1 MFKKLFIVF
10 IALMLLCSCGT
21 ENSEGP
27 SEPIV
32 PSAQEEPEV
41 IPEAETPEEEKIEF
55 SDTDFLKLRLVLEY
69 PELNPTPCDFEGGY
83 PYKSIKTEVP
93 AEVEELLYR
102 MRRAGEFENA
112 RAEDEKM
119 IYAALM
125 ALPMVSKY
133 DLEAET
139 AEKMSPLFEEIGDEC
154 FYPEEWVEIA
164 AAEIFS
170 GRKEFEHQSLDDIG
184 FVYHKKAGVYTPPH
198 KGLNTIIPYI
208 VSYSEN
214 GRFCTAEFFYMEAS
228 MSGYQLG
235 DGDVFVPCEAELN
248 ENLFE
253 KQKFIEFA
261 ESGKDLYVANIIKED
276 DGGYRINDLYKKVI
290 EPKLIAEHIAM
301 LNELEGETFGIEHR
315 SWQEENYVRLY
326 KEKPYG
332 ENFELAE
339 IPDALEPS
347 STFYGVSMGE
357 GYQYNGYYVD
367 LNCEGVYPATNF
379 SSKLEVFENLCEW
392 FAPEIIEESSFEN
405 HVMDFEGKVYLL
417 RHSKGYGTSYYG
429 DSEII
434 EQTETEMTAIAKIY
448 RIVKEEA
455 GTAEIKFEKID
466 GRWIIVS
473 IEDNYY

>member
-1 MFKKLFIVF
+1 MFKKLFAILL
-10 IALMLLCSCGT
+10 ALTMLCACR
-21 ENSEGP
+21 SEEP
-27 SEPIV
+27 KEPAVPVVPEKPEISEP
-32 PSAQEEPEV
+32 EEIEK
-41 IPEAETPEEEKIEF
+41 IPEEEP
-55 SDTDFLKLRLVLEY
+55 DLNALRMSLEY
-69 PELNPTPCDFEGGY
+69 PGLDITPCDFEGGY

-102 MRRAGEFENA
+102 MRRAGDFENA

-139 AEKMSPLFEEIGDEC
+139 AEKTSPLFEEIGDEC

-253 KQKFIEFA
+253 KPEFIEFA

-276 DGGYRINDLYKKVI
+276 DGSYRINHLYKKVV

-332 ENFELAE
+332 ENFKLAE

-392 FAPEIIEESSFEN
+392 FAPEIIEKSSFED

-417 RHSKGYGTSYYG
+417 RHSRGYGTSYYG

-448 RIVKEEA
+448 RIIKKEA
-455 GTAEIKFEKID
+455 GTAEIKFEKI
-466 GRWIIVS
+466 GGNWVIVS
-473 IEDNYY
+473 VEDNYY

>member
-10 IALMLLCSCGT
+10 IALMLLCSCQ
-21 ENSEGP
+21 S
-27 SEPIV
+27 
-32 PSAQEEPEV
+32 EEPETPV
-41 IPEAETPEEEKIEF
+41 VPEEPEIFE
-55 SDTDFLKLRLVLEY
+55 SEESENEENPEDETDFDALRALCAY
-69 PELNPTPCDFEGGY
+69 PGLSPTPSDFEGGN
-83 PYKSIKTEVP
+83 PYKAKGVVIPKA
-93 AEVEELLYR
+93 AEDLLHR
-102 MRRAGEFENA
+102 MGRVGEFE
-112 RAEDEKM
+112 
-119 IYAALM
+119 
-125 ALPMVSKY
+125 
-133 DLEAET
+133 
-139 AEKMSPLFEEIGDEC
+139 FIGDIPGEKIICSVLKKLDMADAYGNETFAPIAEEVGNTC
-154 FYPEEWVEIA
+154 FYPKEWVEK
-164 AAEIFS
+164 AAEEIF
-170 GRKEFEHQSLDDIG
+170 GEKAEIKRQSLDDIG
-184 FVYHKKAGVYTPPH
+184 FLYHEKAGVYTPPNM
-198 KGLNTIIPYI
+198 GLNTVVPYI

-214 GRFCTAEFFYMEAS
+214 GRFCTAEFFYLEAS
-228 MSGYQLG
+228 MSGYKLG

-253 KQKFIEFA
+253 KPEFIEFA

-276 DGGYRINDLYKKVI
+276 DGSYRINHLYKKVV
-290 EPKLIAEHIAM
+290 EPKLIAEHIVM

-367 LNCEGVYPATNF
+367 LNCEGVYPAANF

-392 FAPEIIEESSFEN
+392 FAPEIIEESSFED
-405 HVMDFEGKVYLL
+405 HVMDFEGEVYLL
-417 RHSKGYGTSYYG
+417 RHSRGYGTSYYG

-466 GRWIIVS
+466 GNWIIVS
-473 IEDNYY
+473 VEDNYY